1 MSIDGLVITELREI
15 KDARGSVLHMIRNDS
30 PEFDSFGE
38 CYFSEVTPDAVKAW
52 KCHRK
57 QTQNISVPVGRI
69 RIVLFDSRD
78 ISATKDKLEILELG
92 RPDKYLRLQ
101 IPPGLWYGFKC
112 ISDVPALIANCANM
126 VHDPDE
132 SDIRQLD
139 DSSIPYSWDDSKQ
152 FIGSK

>member
-1 MSIDGLVITELREI
+1 MNIDGLIITELREI
-15 KDARGSVLHMIRNDS
+15 KDARGSVLHMMRNDS
-30 PEFDSFGE
+30 PEFDKFGE
-38 CYFSEVTPDAVKAW
+38 CYFSEIFPGVVKAW
-52 KCHRK
+52 KCHKK

-69 RIVLFDSRD
+69 RIVLFDSREVT
-78 ISATKDKLEILELG
+78 STKDKLEILELG

-132 SDIRQLD
+132 SDVRELD
-139 DSSIPYSWDDSKQ
+139 DSSIPYSWDNSNELMESK
-152 FIGSK
+152 